1 VPRRPFAF
9 AGLWDRWKQPD
20 GTWLISFTIVTCT
33 PNALVAALHDR
44 MPVVVAPDDWDR
56 WLAREP
62 LPPEAL
68 ADILAA
74 PDPAR
79 WAAEPVGEYVNKATF
94 DGPECV
100 ESRPAQQ
107 SLF

>member
-1 VPRRPFAF
+1 
-9 AGLWDRWKQPD
+9 
-20 GTWLISFTIVTCT
+20 
-33 PNALVAALHDR
+33 
-44 MPVVVAPDDWDR
+44 MPVVVAPEDWDR
-56 WLAREP
+56 WLTREP

-68 ADILAA
+68 TDILAA

-79 WAAEPVGEYVNKATF
+79 WVAEPVGDHVNRATF